1 MRVGWIAFTFLAV
14 LCLRAGTLAL
24 AQDDSAL
31 RITEI
36 YYDTPG
42 RDEDEE
48 WFEIANLGPAPLSL
62 AGYKIGDE
70 EQLGRGEG
78 MARFPDDATIAPGQ
92 VLVIARSAA
101 GFRALFGR
109 NPDFELRDT
118 DPTVPDLPRSAV
130 WATGEI
136 ALANDGDE
144 LLLAGPDNVIRD
156 AVNYGDST
164 TFFIPAVPLVRTGHS
179 LARIPATCD
188 SDSAA
193 EWQPLPVPNPGT
205 VVTGGE
211 CAAPPDPLAGLDLL
225 PIGTIQGSG
234 DTSPYLDQAVS
245 FAGIATGTYE
255 DRNTQGITYYTLFVQ
270 DLPGVA
276 DGDPATSDAI
286 AVFLGRRRPRLAL
299 GERVLV
305 SGRVTEFYG
314 FTEIDDA
321 GLTLTPLPW
330 EGAAPPLLAPV
341 SLSLPLSPAGWEALE
356 GMRVALPAA
365 RVAGPTHTGCG
376 FSVLLDTMVGD
387 RLLRERAEDAFPA
400 LLPVLHTSDIS
411 CEGFPQV
418 KVGDRVTG
426 LAGPLV
432 YHFDEFK
439 LVQQDPATIVID
451 AAPLPPLPRA
461 AAPDAGQIAVA
472 TFNLHDY
479 LETGPVPPAVKQQK
493 LAHTISAALGC
504 PTLLG
509 VQEVQSRP
517 LLQALVDALAE
528 TCGFTYAIAHRD
540 SADVR
545 GIDVALLAD
554 PRRVSVTA
562 ATLRQTCT
570 TLATGIDDPAAA
582 CPAGEDPLF
591 SRPPLQVELLVDG
604 EPYTIFVNH
613 FKSKRGGEAETA
625 PRRLAQARHLNSL
638 VAPFLAAGANARV
651 LVMGDFNDYA
661 LSPALLAMTTETGYL
676 ENVLLSLPPE
686 ERYTYNFGGASQLLD
701 GLLLSP
707 AALARVA
714 HVEIVHA
721 NADYPAGW
729 ALDPAIP
736 FHSSDHDIPYLLLQ
750 LPAPPD
756 ITPTPVPVISA
767 QDPISS
773 TLDPRPDATTPALN
787 PTPSPQLASTTRP
800 LWPWLVG
807 TTLALLL
814 LLLVLRLRSR

>member
-1 MRVGWIAFTFLAV
+1 MGIGWLLLVCLSV
-14 LCLRAGTLAL
+14 LSLQSAAPAL

-31 RITEI
+31 LITEI

-48 WFEIANLGPAPLSL
+48 WFELVNLGPAPLSL

-70 EQLGRGEG
+70 EQMGHGEG

-109 NPDFELRDT
+109 TPDFELRDT
-118 DPTVPDLPRSAV
+118 DPAVPDLPRSAL

-164 TFFIPAVPLVRTGHS
+164 TFFTPAVPLARTGHS

-193 EWQPLPVPNPGT
+193 EWLALPVPSPGT
-205 VVTGGE
+205 VVTEGE

-225 PIGTIQGSG
+225 PIGAIQGSG
-234 DTSPYLDQAVS
+234 AASPYLDQVVS
-245 FAGIATGTYE
+245 FAGIVTGAYE

-270 DLPGVA
+270 DLPGAA
-276 DGDPATSDAI
+276 DSDPATSDAV
-286 AVFLGRRRPRLAL
+286 AVFLGRRRPRADL
-299 GERVLV
+299 GERVIV

-330 EGAAPPLLAPV
+330 TGEQPPLPAPV
-341 SLSLPLSPAGWEALE
+341 SLSLPLSPARWEALE
-356 GMRVALPAA
+356 GMRVALPAG
-365 RVAGPTHTGCG
+365 RVVGPTHTGCG
-376 FSVLLDTMVGD
+376 FSVLPATIVGD
-387 RLLRERAEDAFPA
+387 RLLRERAEDALPA

-426 LAGPLV
+426 LAGPLI

-439 LVQQDPATIVID
+439 LVQQDPAAIAVD
-451 AAPLPPLPRA
+451 AAPLPPFPRA
-461 AAPDAGQIAVA
+461 AAPAAGQIAVA

-479 LETGPVPPAVKQQK
+479 LETGPVSPAVKQEK

-504 PTLLG
+504 PALLG
-509 VQEVQSRP
+509 IQEVQSRP
-517 LLQALVDALAE
+517 LLQALVATLAE
-528 TCGFTYAIAHRD
+528 PCGFTYAIAHHD
-540 SADVR
+540 SADAR

-562 ATLRQTCT
+562 ATLRQACT
-570 TLATGIDDPAAA
+570 TLATGIDDPTAA
-582 CPAGEDPLF
+582 CPPAEEPLF
-591 SRPPLQVELLVDG
+591 SRPPLQVELLVEG
-604 EPYTIFVNH
+604 EPYTVLVNH
-613 FKSKRGGEAETA
+613 FKSKRGGEVETA
-625 PRRLAQARHLNSL
+625 PRRLAQARHINSL
-638 VAPFLAAGANARV
+638 VAPLLATGANARV

-661 LSPALLAMTTETGYL
+661 LSPALLALTTETGYL

-721 NADYPAGW
+721 NADYPARW
-729 ALDPAIP
+729 ALDPDIP
-736 FHSSDHDIPYLLLQ
+736 FHSSDHDIPYLLLDLPPAPEPTPAPTTGSETVAV
-750 LPAPPD
+750 LPAPE
-756 ITPTPVPVISA
+756 PTPPPQQA
-767 QDPISS
+767 P
-773 TLDPRPDATTPALN
+773 AT
-787 PTPSPQLASTTRP
+787 QTRF
-800 LWPWLVG
+800 PWLAAG
-807 TTLALLL
+807 TLLL
-814 LLLVLRLRSR
+814 LLLLLFVLLLAQYRRR